1 MSVDP
6 TGNHMM
12 RTGAIIV
19 ESAQQAAADLQSG
32 NSRGSNT
39 VPYEEMG
46 VLALD
51 VNEEPD
57 DTYDEEL
64 LDDLV
69 AEGNALENN
78 YMIDMDVFDIV
89 R

>member
-1 MSVDP
+1 
-6 TGNHMM
+6 
-12 RTGAIIV
+12 
-19 ESAQQAAADLQSG
+19 
-32 NSRGSNT
+32 
-39 VPYEEMG
+39 MG

-89 R
+89 Q